1 MYVQGLQELLLE
13 SFLSADLSRLTP
25 QTFMQLERFYRTVS
39 ATLRAKRALKQ
50 LLDEQSFLPD
60 LARQAL
66 PLSIAEFTDRRISPY
81 AYYGANSY
89 PEQGTSP
96 DEAISPAFVPHLLR
110 KNRAITACDR
120 SAKSAGP
127 SSSPLESPAGSPADA
142 TDHRES
148 SLWDCPPFGGNRQPS
163 TDNSPPS
170 TDYCSRITVPCFS
183 LTSDQWSLLE
193 PVLSSLRSQLAA
205 MGIRARTR
213 PFPDRF
219 LLECILTRLAFGYS
233 WEDLRS
239 SAPVRACQVLY
250 KQLCTSGCMRRV
262 YEILHAHLGSDGEV
276 DLLAMSR
283 DGAFTHAGGH
293 IFLTANGA
301 SEPPSWEQLTGLLML
316 QRALYNRRRIQR
328 AETNERHR
336 RGRYERE
343 PSLARRAS
351 SSRRSL
357 RNTRRPRSPVA
368 PFSAGPAS
376 PLISILDCRLTN
388 PLLAGK
394 LTLLQS
400 QSP

>member
-1 MYVQGLQELLLE
+1 
-13 SFLSADLSRLTP
+13 
-25 QTFMQLERFYRTVS
+25 
-39 ATLRAKRALKQ
+39 
-50 LLDEQSFLPD
+50 
-60 LARQAL
+60 
-66 PLSIAEFTDRRISPY
+66 
-81 AYYGANSY
+81 
-89 PEQGTSP
+89 
-96 DEAISPAFVPHLLR
+96 
-110 KNRAITACDR
+110 
-120 SAKSAGP
+120 
-127 SSSPLESPAGSPADA
+127 
-142 TDHRES
+142 
-148 SLWDCPPFGGNRQPS
+148 
-163 TDNSPPS
+163 
-170 TDYCSRITVPCFS
+170 
-183 LTSDQWSLLE
+183 
-193 PVLSSLRSQLAA
+193 

-239 SAPVRACQVLY
+239 FAPVRACQVLY
-250 KQLCTSGCMRRV
+250 KQLCTSGCMRRI
-262 YEILHAHLGSDGEV
+262 YEILHAHLGSDGEM
-276 DLLAMSR
+276 DLLAMSL

-293 IFLTANGA
+293 IFLTA
-301 SEPPSWEQLTGLLML
+301 SEPPSWEHLTGLLLL

-343 PSLARRAS
+343 PSMSRRA

-357 RNTRRPRSPVA
+357 RSPRRPRRPAA
-368 PFSAGPAS
+368 PFPPGPAS